1 MRGLIEKLKKNLAD
15 FGQDESGMG
24 VIEVILII
32 LVLVGLA
39 LIFKNQI
46 GDIADGIFRLHVIAN
61 SDSVEDQNLKYKVR
75 DALLE
80 YMNSICADAS
90 SKEDAM
96 NIASENLDNFREI
109 AQKVVYD
116 NDYNYPVTVEIGQY
130 NFPTKHYGDVS
141 LPSGIYDALRVK
153 IGTASGQNWW
163 CVMFPPLCF
172 VDVSS
177 GIVPD
182 DSKDLLQDNMSD
194 EEYDLITNSN
204 DNSSLTFKFKIVEL
218 FENIKVKLANS

>member
-1 MRGLIEKLKKNLAD
+1 MSLSKKIKISVTVGIVVA
-15 FGQDESGMG
+15 
-24 VIEVILII
+24 ILFSICSFAKTSEEI
-32 LVLVGLA
+32 RSDVL
-39 LIFKNQI
+39 
-46 GDIADGIFRLHVIAN
+46 RLHVIAN

-96 NIASENLDNFREI
+96 NIASEHLDNFREI

-116 NDYNYPVTVEIGQY
+116 NNYNYPVTVEIGQY